1 MSFLFSLLISW
12 FLLNGAQ
19 AQSFNPPS
27 SHLCDRVT
35 TGTGAQQIV
44 TAAAGAYIYVCG
56 YAVDAIGANAS
67 FSLAYGTG
75 TNCAAGTTNISP
87 VISGSNQG
95 NAFVDHTIFAFLT
108 LPPGQN
114 LCVTSDS
121 NTDYAVYWGQY

>member
-1 MSFLFSLLISW
+1 MIFLFGAPW
-12 FLLNGAQ
+12 FLQDAH
-19 AQSFNPPS
+19 AQSFSPPS

-35 TGTGAQQIV
+35 TGTAAQQIV
-44 TAAAGAYIYVCG
+44 AAAASANIYVCG
-56 YAVDAIGANAS
+56 YDVDAIGANAS

-75 TNCAAGTTNISP
+75 TNCNVGTTNISP

-108 LPPGQN
+108 LPTGQN

-121 NTDYAVYWGQY
+121 NTDYAIYWGQY